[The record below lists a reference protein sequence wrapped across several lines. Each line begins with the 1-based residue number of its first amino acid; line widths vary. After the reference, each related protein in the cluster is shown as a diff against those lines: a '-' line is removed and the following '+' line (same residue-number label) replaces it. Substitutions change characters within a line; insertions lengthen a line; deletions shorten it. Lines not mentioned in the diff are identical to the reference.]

1 MRRSDTAA
9 LRGSNSIDIT
19 AVSQLS
25 LTQHRPAPSG
35 AASVRSLRD
44 RAHKLAQSPFY
55 DAAMRCPVPIFLGS
69 LLLSDMNGFY
79 RQLAPDWLAHL
90 SAGMIF
96 ALLARIWQWLF
107 VAALAIQPLFRLR
120 PIAKSKEMLPRLAAL
135 LAVGLPAAFL
145 LLPRAPPSLPFNLLA
160 LTISL
165 VANVLAVV
173 TLRFLGRSLSV
184 MPEARRLV
192 QSGPYRLVRHPLY
205 LCELFATLAVF
216 LQYRTPLAL
225 ALLATAA
232 ALQVKRA
239 GWEEQV
245 LARAFPDFAAYRA
258 KTAFLIPR
266 PRWRSDGRVSMERAV
281 Q

>member
-9 LRGSNSIDIT
+9 REAQTGIT

-25 LTQHRPAPSG
+25 ATAHRPAPTR
-35 AASVRSLRD
+35 ALLVRSLRD
-44 RAHKLAQSPFY
+44 RAHQLAQSSLY
-55 DAAMRCPVPIFLGS
+55 DAAMRAPVPIFLGA
-69 LLLSDMNGFY
+69 LLASDMHAFY
-79 RQLAPDWLAHL
+79 AQLAPHWYAQL
-90 SAGMIF
+90 SGGMIF

-120 PIAKSKEMLPRLAAL
+120 PIAKSQEMLPRLAAL
-135 LAVGLPAAFL
+135 LAVCLPAAFL
-145 LLPRAPPSLPFNLLA
+145 LLPRAPPSLPFNVVA
-160 LTISL
+160 LTVSL

-192 QSGPYRLVRHPLY
+192 QSGPYRIVRHPLY

-232 ALQVKRA
+232 ALQIKRA
-239 GWEEQV
+239 SWEEQV

-258 KTAFLIPR
+258 KTAFLLPCLPQR
-266 PRWRSDGRVSMERAV
+266 TVR
-281 Q
+281 